1 MNRNQVLPA
10 TGIKKTADNHQIT
23 SSQVPEAG
31 LEPAQPQWPKDFHTN
46 LEFAWT
52 MS

>member
-1 MNRNQVLPA
+1 MSVYKPKREQL
-10 TGIKKTADNHQIT
+10 I
-23 SSQVPEAG
+23 SCSLFVPEAG